1 MLTRGSCLCPVSIHT
16 VVGIQCPVTYL
27 LANKRNSE
35 KLVLNNTNKRYDT
48 ISETVFPL
56 PLTQALRPQTV
67 LIRSYFC
74 LETGSVK
81 PTAVHHNCVPSYTLS
96 KGLKTSVVN
105 TSGIFFLEEYRE
117 HCNYS

>member
-1 MLTRGSCLCPVSIHT
+1 M
-16 VVGIQCPVTYL
+16 

-35 KLVLNNTNKRYDT
+35 KLALNNANKRYDT